1 MTYIYRRTEAID
13 REPTAPYVFREIE
26 PQPKKLPDKK
36 KWRPELCGTTA
47 GYAQHRRYDNEK
59 CAACLDAQAKHS
71 AAYRAKQKARQVLPK
86 VRRNPSS
93 IGSDNP
99 IEEGVRNG

>member
-71 AAYRAKQKARQVLPK
+71 AAYRAKQKARRLLPK

-93 IGSDNP
+93 IGSDNHQ
-99 IEEGVRNG
+99 EVGVRNG